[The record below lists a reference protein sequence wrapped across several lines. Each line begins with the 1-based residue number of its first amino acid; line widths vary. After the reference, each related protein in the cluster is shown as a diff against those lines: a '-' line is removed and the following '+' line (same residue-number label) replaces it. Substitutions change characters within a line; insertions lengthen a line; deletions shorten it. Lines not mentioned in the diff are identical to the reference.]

1 MAIESEPRARP
12 KTNGRASKSYGVEH
26 VDQLPYG
33 SDEKAERYAT
43 ERYLGATG
51 LNWYTCDPTLQRSMR
66 YYLTDEQFAWAEPHL
81 VGLGEL
87 MGGPV
92 SERADLTDKN
102 PPRLVK
108 YDHWGHDISEVIIPE
123 SAQATKR
130 DLIER
135 GFSGPAF
142 RDAAEAAGIP
152 QVPLTLASGYLL
164 NQAEIGMSC
173 AMGADAG
180 MVASQVAQFAP
191 RDIRELVL
199 SKIES
204 GEWIG
209 KTGQFFTER
218 TGGSDLGALETT
230 ATPDGDAWRLNG
242 FKWFSSNLDGEAF
255 VVMAKPLGA
264 PDGIRGVA
272 TFLALKHRRDGT
284 RNGIR
289 IRQLKDKLGTKAVAS
304 GEVEFVD
311 AEAFLLSGDP
321 EGLEA
326 AANGGPSDGR
336 SVSRLMAMTNLARLG
351 VAMMGLGCARRALVE
366 SLCYSR
372 ARNSWKK
379 RLINHP
385 LMRRKLAEMI
395 VDVEAVQAIIFDG
408 YGHPNRQRQGTGP
421 QRLRIAPA
429 LIKLKAARLGITTA
443 SDAIE
448 VHGGNGYVETW
459 PVARILRDAQINT
472 LWEGPDNILCLDVR
486 RAIQREGADLPF
498 LDRLREAVANAGE
511 AVPAA
516 RTVADRIEDLA
527 AAIDAWKLLEGDLA
541 EVRLYPLAQFMAEV
555 YAAALLCEQA
565 DWELREFGDDRKS
578 LVASLYVERYLNDA
592 GPLRGIDAQQS
603 PALEQ
608 FERLVAG
615 ALVDDR
621 RR

>member
-12 KTNGRASKSYGVEH
+12 KANGRASKNYASEH

-33 SDEKAERYAT
+33 SDEKAGRYST
-43 ERYLGATG
+43 ERFHGATG
-51 LNWYTCDPTLQRSMR
+51 LNWYNCDPTLQRAMR
-66 YYLTDEQFAWAEPHL
+66 YYLSDEEYAWAEPHL
-81 VGLGEL
+81 VRLGEL

-92 SERADLTDKN
+92 SERAEVTDKIG
-102 PPRLVK
+102 PKLVK
-108 YDHWGHDISEVIIPE
+108 YDRWGHDISEVIIPE

-142 RDAAEAAGIP
+142 RDAAEAAGVP
-152 QVPLTLASGYLL
+152 AVPLSIASGYLL
-164 NQAEIGMSC
+164 DQAEIGMSC

-180 MVASQVAQFAP
+180 MVANQVAQFAP
-191 RDIRELVL
+191 PDIRQLVL
-199 SKIES
+199 SKLES

-218 TGGSDLGALETT
+218 TGGSDLGSLETT

-255 VVMAKPLGA
+255 VVMAKPVGA
-264 PDGIRGVA
+264 PDSIRGVA
-272 TFLALKHRRDGT
+272 TFLALRQRRDGS
-284 RNGIR
+284 RNGIH
-289 IRQLKDKLGTKAVAS
+289 IRQLKEKLGTKAVAS
-304 GEVEFVD
+304 GEVEFRD

-321 EGLEA
+321 QGLEA
-326 AANGGPSDGR
+326 ADGGPSDGR
-336 SVSRLMAMTNLARLG
+336 SVSRLMAMTNVARLG

-366 SLCYSR
+366 SLCYAK

-379 RLINHP
+379 TLIDHP

-395 VDVEAVQAIIFDG
+395 VDVEAVQAIVFDG
-408 YGHPNRQRQGTGP
+408 YGHPNRQRQEGAPT
-421 QRLRIAPA
+421 RLRITSA

-443 SDAIE
+443 TDAIE

-486 RAIQREGADLPF
+486 RAIEREGADAPF
-498 LDRLREAVANAGE
+498 LERLREAVENAGE
-511 AVPAA
+511 AVPA
-516 RTVADRIEDLA
+516 RLVRQRIDDLA
-527 AAIDAWKLLEGDLA
+527 TAITAWKALEGDVA
-541 EVRLYPLAQFMAEV
+541 EARLYPLAQFMAEV

-565 DWELREFGDDRKS
+565 EWELREFSDDRKA
-578 LVASLYVERYLNDA
+578 LVAALYTERYLKDS
-592 GPLRGIDAQQS
+592 GPLRGIDAS
-603 PALEQ
+603 ESLALEH
-608 FERLVAG
+608 FGRLVEG

-621 RR
+621 PR

>member
-12 KTNGRASKSYGVEH
+12 KINARASRNYGSEN

-33 SDEKAERYAT
+33 SEEKAGRYAT
-43 ERYLGATG
+43 ERFRGATG
-51 LNWYTCDPTLQRSMR
+51 LNWYTCDPTLQRAMR
-66 YYLTDEQFAWAEPHL
+66 YYLTDEQLAWAQPHL
-81 VGLGEL
+81 VSLGEL
-87 MGGPV
+87 MGGPI
-92 SERADLTDKN
+92 SERADITDKN
-102 PPRLVK
+102 GPKLVK
-108 YDHWGHDISEVIIPE
+108 YDRWGHDISEVTIPE
-123 SAQATKR
+123 SAIATKR
-130 DLIER
+130 DLIEKS
-135 GFSGPAF
+135 FAGPALS
-142 RDAAEAAGIP
+142 DAAEAAGIP
-152 QVPLTLASGYLL
+152 QVPLSLASSYML

-191 RDIRELVL
+191 RDIRDLVL
-199 SKIES
+199 SKIDS
-204 GEWIG
+204 GDWIG
-209 KTGQFFTER
+209 QTGQFFTER

-242 FKWFSSNLDGEAF
+242 FKWFASNLNGEAF
-255 VVMAKPLGA
+255 VVMAKPIGA
-264 PDGIRGVA
+264 PDSIRGVA
-272 TFLALKHRRDGT
+272 TFLVLKHRRDGT
-284 RNGIR
+284 RNGVR

-326 AANGGPSDGR
+326 ADGGPSDGR

-366 SLCYSR
+366 ALCY
-372 ARNSWKK
+372 AKVRNSWKK
-379 RLINHP
+379 RLIDHP

-395 VDVEAVQAIIFDG
+395 VDVEGVQAMVFDG
-408 YGHPNRQRQGTGP
+408 YGHPNRQRTDSGP
-421 QRLRIAPA
+421 TRLRMAPA

-486 RAIQREGADLPF
+486 RAIERERADAPF
-498 LDRLREAVANAGE
+498 IERLREAVENAGE

-516 RTVADRIEDLA
+516 RLVCQSIDDLA
-527 AAIDAWKLLEGDLA
+527 TAITAWKALEGDVA
-541 EVRLYPLAQFMAEV
+541 EARLYPLAQFMAEV
-555 YAAALLCEQA
+555 YAAALICEQA
-565 DWELREFGDDRKS
+565 EWELREYADDRKS
-578 LVASLYVERYLNDA
+578 LVAALYAERYLKDR
-592 GPLRGIDAQQS
+592 GPLRGIDETES
-603 PALEQ
+603 LALEQ
-608 FERLVAG
+608 FEKLVAG
-615 ALVDDR
+615 ALADER
-621 RR
+621 PR